1 MGAGWKPT
9 LNGDHRNETGNGA
22 FALAAVSTGNWFA
35 RRRYVFTW
43 VFTEETMTNV
53 AEAGGENLGRLKSRL
68 RRNPQALAALRGLG
82 LGGAL
87 VDRLHLG
94 LKEPYRS
101 RIDGLEVEDAL
112 CFPLLGDGM
121 RPLGRYAYVNIPQ
134 VTVNPVSQT
143 SWGPGPSQIY
153 RLGSFAADADAFV
166 AFEPMDCWLAWQLA
180 GGSQPAA
187 TFIARSHAQGWPAEW
202 SSPGFWSR
210 FRRIVLLPSPG
221 LADFE
226 QRIGPK
232 IGRTLEKLNLP
243 AQFDTLGQLTR
254 APDGP
259 SFDELLASAKPIV
272 GVVVRGVADVPDD
285 ALGAFAAAP
294 VRVAGAF
301 VNGFSYYPFAIESR
315 ELETVDAATRGRMV
329 HSYSTMIVRSDGH
342 VLSTEVLPAP
352 RGTPADQRILALS
365 DGTRIVSEP
374 IASRTGTWSFAAIQR
389 FVDWRLK
396 GAKPPFRHLSNMLT
410 DLEAHIS
417 ACVWLPVPGQA
428 LLAAIYIVL
437 SHVFQ
442 VFDAIPLLLVTGPA
456 GTGKSELGEAI
467 GRLSFNATIAGQLR
481 AAGMIRLLDETRGTI
496 VLDDMDGDGPASVT
510 GTGELAQA
518 LKTSYKRSTSVK
530 PVADRGGRVRMIDFY
545 GPKVIG
551 NTRGVDQVL
560 GARMFRVITA
570 QAPDGWSA
578 TGALADEPALNSLRD
593 ELHAWGMASS
603 RELHEIYRNADRRR
617 TDRRTEISTPMLCIA
632 KMAGEGVADRL
643 NVAMDDPRSNPL
655 CVEGLRAD

>member
-1 MGAGWKPT
+1 
-9 LNGDHRNETGNGA
+9 
-22 FALAAVSTGNWFA
+22 
-35 RRRYVFTW
+35 
-43 VFTEETMTNV
+43 MTDA

-82 LGGAL
+82 IGGAL

-101 RIDGLEVEDAL
+101 RIDGLQVEDAL

-121 RPLGRYAYVNIPQ
+121 RPLGRYAYVNIPD
-134 VTVNPVSQT
+134 VTVNPVGQT

-153 RLGSFAADADAFV
+153 RLGSFAPDADAFV

-187 TFIARSHAQGWPAEW
+187 TFIARSHAQGWPTEW

-210 FRRIVLLPSPG
+210 FRRIVLVPG
-221 LADFE
+221 PGMSDFE

-232 IGRTLEKLNLP
+232 IGRTIERLDLP
-243 AQFDTLGQLTR
+243 APFGTLGEMVR
-254 APDGP
+254 SPDRP
-259 SFDELLASAKPIV
+259 SFDDLVAGAKAIV
-272 GVVVRGVADVPDD
+272 GVVVRGVADVAED
-285 ALGAFAAAP
+285 ALGSFAAAP

-315 ELETVDAATRGRMV
+315 ELETLDATTRGRMV

-389 FVDWRLK
+389 FVEWRLK
-396 GAKPPFRHLSNMLT
+396 GASPPFRPLSDLLT
-410 DLEAHIS
+410 QLEAHVS
-417 ACVWLPVPGQA
+417 ACVWLPVPGHA

-560 GARMFRVITA
+560 GARMFSILTA

-578 TGALADEPALNSLRD
+578 TGARADETALDGLRD

-603 RELHEIYRNADRRR
+603 SELHEIYRSADRNR
-617 TDRRTEISTPMLCIA
+617 TDRRAEISAPMLCIA
-632 KMAGEGVADRL
+632 KMAGEGVAARL
-643 NVAMDDPRSNPL
+643 AATMDDLRSNPL
-655 CVEGLRAD
+655 SLDAAKPA